1 MKLLNILIILA
12 FVILIVDV
20 SSKKKHR
27 SSKRDGDSKNEVF
40 KLKFVRRCII
50 TALEELAQK
59 SSKGKDALLKV
70 VKELSDNAVE
80 NNTYEKQLSD
90 MSEGAV
96 SKMMVSQSQAAVTM
110 ISNQLDSSI
119 KDKKVRE
126 DAQIS
131 IDDCREK
138 MMKLGKSRKSRKN

>member
-1 MKLLNILIILA
+1 MKLFNILIILA

-50 TALEELAQK
+50 SSLEELAK
-59 SSKGKDALLKV
+59 NSSKGKDALLKI
-70 VKELSDNAVE
+70 VKELTDMTIDDN
-80 NNTYEKQLSD
+80 TFEKQLSN

-96 SKMMVSQSQAAVTM
+96 SKMMVNQSQAAVSM
-110 ISNQLDSSI
+110 ISNQIDKSVKDS
-119 KDKKVRE
+119 KVKKE
-126 DAQIS
+126 AQNLIES
-131 IDDCREK
+131 CQEK
-138 MMKLGKSRKSRKN
+138 MMNLGKNRKNRKH

>member
-1 MKLLNILIILA
+1 MKLFNILIILA

-50 TALEELAQK
+50 SSLEELAK
-59 SSKGKDALLKV
+59 NSSKGKDALLKI
-70 VKELSDNAVE
+70 VKELTDMTIDDN
-80 NNTYEKQLSD
+80 TFEKQLSN

-96 SKMMVSQSQAAVTM
+96 SKMMVNQSQAAVSM
-110 ISNQLDSSI
+110 ISNQIDKSVKDS
-119 KDKKVRE
+119 KVKKE
-126 DAQIS
+126 AQNLIES
-131 IDDCREK
+131 CQEK
-138 MMKLGKSRKSRKN
+138 MMNLGKTRKNRKH

>member
-1 MKLLNILIILA
+1 MA

-50 TALEELAQK
+50 SSLEELAK
-59 SSKGKDALLKV
+59 NSSKGKDALLKI
-70 VKELSDNAVE
+70 VKELTDMTIDDN
-80 NNTYEKQLSD
+80 TFEKQLSN

-96 SKMMVSQSQAAVTM
+96 SKMMVNQSQAAVSM
-110 ISNQLDSSI
+110 ISNQIDKSVKDS
-119 KDKKVRE
+119 KVKKE
-126 DAQIS
+126 AQNLIES
-131 IDDCREK
+131 CQEK
-138 MMKLGKSRKSRKN
+138 MMNLGKNRKNRKH

>member
-1 MKLLNILIILA
+1 MKLFNILIILA

-50 TALEELAQK
+50 SSLEELAK
-59 SSKGKDALLKV
+59 NSSKGKDALLKI
-70 VKELSDNAVE
+70 VKELTDMTIDE
-80 NNTYEKQLSD
+80 NTFEKQLSN

-96 SKMMVSQSQAAVTM
+96 SKMMVNQSQAAVSM
-110 ISNQLDSSI
+110 ISNQIDKSVKDS
-119 KDKKVRE
+119 KVKKE
-126 DAQIS
+126 AQNLIES
-131 IDDCREK
+131 CQEK
-138 MMKLGKSRKSRKN
+138 MMNLGKNRKNRKH